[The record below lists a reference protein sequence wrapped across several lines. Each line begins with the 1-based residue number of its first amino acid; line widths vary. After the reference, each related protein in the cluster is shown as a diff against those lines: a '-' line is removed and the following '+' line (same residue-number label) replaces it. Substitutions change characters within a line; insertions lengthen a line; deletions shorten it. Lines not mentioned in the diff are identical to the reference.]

1 MVQTIDLF
9 KSKPPEAAM
18 GIKEILADRM
28 MGAMKPEEKQQMM
41 DAMMEKFF
49 STLSA
54 EDRRAMMDRMMEKF
68 MSSMTSQEKQAMMMN
83 MMPKMMGQMMGGGGM
98 MGDRMSKHM
107 AGMKG
112 KMSAATGGAP
122 EERKDGLP
130 GGGMEA
136 PWDMCRKMM
145 ARMGFAGGPESDSTP
160 EINELFEEWAGQIEQ
175 EILEF
180 IKPSGSI
187 DLEKISAHFKLSK
200 EAAASLLTRMAE
212 KGKIAFQKEGGPKA

>member
-1 MVQTIDLF
+1 
-9 KSKPPEAAM
+9 M

-28 MGAMKPEEKQQMM
+28 MGAMKPEDKQQMM

-54 EDRRAMMDRMMEKF
+54 EDRQAMMDRMMEKF
-68 MSSMTSQEKQAMMMN
+68 MSSMTAGEKQGMMMN

-98 MGDRMSKHM
+98 MGDMMSKRM

-112 KMSAATGGAP
+112 RMSAGAP
-122 EERKDGLP
+122 EEGKDELK
-130 GGGMEA
+130 GGGMEG

-145 ARMGFAGGPESDSTP
+145 ARMGFAGGPESNSSP
-160 EINELFEEWAGQIEQ
+160 EIDPLFEEWAAQIEH
-175 EILEF
+175 EIMEF
-180 IKPSGSI
+180 IKTSGSV

-212 KGKIAFQKEGGPKA
+212 KGKIAFQKEGGPKE